1 MEFDVSELSYIK
13 RKTEPKGSAKVLS
26 RGGYATYKEIKDY
39 VYERYGLKIS
49 SLYIS
54 QVKNKCGI
62 PTGKCFNNPKN
73 KKTRVL
79 HCPKHKENAITDA
92 LVHFRMI

>member
-1 MEFDVSELSYIK
+1 MRRTELK
-13 RKTEPKGSAKVLS
+13 ESAKVLS

-62 PTGKCFNNPKN
+62 PTGKCFNKPKN
-73 KKTRVL
+73 KKTRVP